1 MSIPN
6 GLAPGFYN
14 IADILARRVQTVN
27 AATISDALQLSAAIH
42 QRVVDSMYSTSIQRV
57 DWFKRRYRV
66 GGNRRVQS
74 MTQDGTPKPLR
85 SGLEY
90 DVALPLQIVA
100 DSIALNMWAENK
112 QTVQDVNDEMV
123 QILEAFNDWE
133 KRTFQA
139 AIFTDT
145 AWTYADDSD
154 DVGDLTIQVLANGST
169 DGQLYPLRDGST
181 STVDHY
187 LAQAASIAD
196 TANPY
201 ETAYSTLKQHPTN
214 SGPYVSYIASDLVSD
229 TKDLANF
236 RDFASSFVAY
246 GGNAT
251 VANQAAMSYL
261 GWGNEVVGVV
271 EGAGSGVGM
280 IIVEADFLPSGYIIT
295 QAMGAGAFVG
305 LREELIGGQSLIMRE
320 TRPDTNMHKMDFYR
334 RAGKGVVNR
343 IAACVT
349 LIGSGSYSA
358 PTGYTAPYVGVDS

>member
-1 MSIPN
+1 MAIPN

-14 IADILARRVQTVN
+14 IADILSRRVQDVG
-27 AATISDALQLSAAIH
+27 ADTISDALQLSASIH
-42 QRVVDSMYSTSIQRV
+42 QRIVDEIYTGSIQRV

-66 GGNRRVQS
+66 GGQRRVQS
-74 MTQDGTPKPLR
+74 MTQDGVPKPFR

-100 DSIALNMWAENK
+100 DSIAMNMWAENK

-123 QILEAFNDWE
+123 QILQAFNDWE
-133 KRTFQA
+133 RRTFLA

-154 DVGDLTIQVLANGST
+154 DVGNLTIQVLANGST
-169 DGQLYPLRDGST
+169 DGQLYPLRDGT
-181 STVDHY
+181 AATVDHY

-196 TANPY
+196 ATNPY
-201 ETAYSTLKQHPTN
+201 ETAYTTLKQHPTN
-214 SGPYVSYIASDLVSD
+214 SGNYVSYIASNLVSD
-229 TKDLANF
+229 TQDLANF

-251 VANQAAMSYL
+251 VANDVAMSYL
-261 GWGNEVVGVV
+261 GWGNEVIGVV

-280 IIVEADFLPSGYIIT
+280 VVVEADFLPSNYMIT
-295 QAMGAGAFVG
+295 QALGAGAFVG
-305 LREELIGGQSLIMRE
+305 VREETIGGQSLIMRE
-320 TRPDTNMHKMDFYR
+320 HRPDTNRHKMDFYR
-334 RAGKGVVNR
+334 RAGKGVLNR
-343 IAACVT
+343 VAACVT
-349 LIGSGSYSA
+349 RIGNGTYAA